1 MFWKK
6 RGKKRPWNDFAEEIH
21 SHLAHEADQRSESG
35 EGRLD
40 ADAAARRAFGN
51 TLAVQEAF
59 YEEGRWLFW
68 DRLARD
74 LRLAFRLC
82 RRRPALSATVV
93 LTLALGI
100 GANSAIFSVINAV
113 LLRPLPYKDPS
124 RLAMLW
130 SEDSAHGLRE
140 GRVSLPNFADW
151 KSLSTSFEDMTPFG
165 AQTFLL
171 GGNDG
176 PPERMRSARV
186 QANFFPLL
194 GIEPVLGRAFSA
206 DEERAGESVALLS
219 YGLWQRRF
227 GGSAQ
232 VLGSNFIM
240 DARSVR
246 IIGVMPASFQ
256 YPFADTQV
264 WEPMT
269 AHPYWARD
277 RNSART
283 FAVWYTLGRVR
294 PGVAW
299 QEAQSEMNAVARRLA
314 AAYPESK
321 NLPEIHLV
329 PLHTQTTGRV
339 QNSLAVLFGSV
350 FLLLLIACIN
360 VANLLLADGTARER
374 EFSVRRA
381 LGAGRGTLAA
391 QLLTESLVLA
401 AAGGGLGLA
410 LTAAALQS
418 LVAFGPRD
426 IPRLA
431 EAKIDPQVLLFTL
444 LLSLFAA
451 IVSGLWPAVRNG
463 ATLNPGSRQWTTVA
477 NRWVRN
483 LLVIGEFSIALVL
496 LVGAGLMV
504 RSFVRLE
511 SLNPGFRPQKLLVM
525 RIDLHLGKT
534 EAQWLGYFR
543 EAIER
548 AEAFPGVQ
556 SAGAVSGFLRSDP
569 ENSVEIEGR
578 HPQQP
583 GPCEDSIVGRY
594 FETAGVPLK
603 KGRFFTNQDGAD
615 SPPVAIINEAME
627 RTYWPNENSIGKRF
641 RFPDEKPNQWITV
654 VGVTGDMHRQGL
666 EKQVAPQIFRP
677 LAQSPLN
684 MLDLIVRTSVDPEA
698 IATAVQGE
706 IQSMDKGVAKFS
718 VATVEQQLGEQT
730 AVRRFQTSLVG
741 LFSAVAL
748 LLSAI
753 GIYGLMHF
761 FVVQRANEIGVRIAL
776 GAQPGNV
783 LALVLR
789 QGLTLAVI
797 GIGVGIVG
805 ALALTRLLAGLLY
818 GVKPTD
824 PVTFAIAPAILLA
837 VAALACWIPARRAAR
852 IDPIRALRQ
861 E

>member
-1 MFWKK
+1 MFGKK
-6 RGKKRPWNDFAEEIH
+6 RGKKRQWNDFAEEIQ
-21 SHLAHEADQRSESG
+21 SHLAHETDQRSESG
-35 EGRLD
+35 EAHLD

-51 TLAVQEAF
+51 TLAMQEAF

-74 LRLAFRLC
+74 LRLAFRLF
-82 RRRPALSATVV
+82 RRRPAFSATVV

-113 LLRPLPYKDPS
+113 LLRPLPYKDPG

-151 KSLSTSFEDMTPFG
+151 KSLSTSFEDMTLFG

-194 GIEPVLGRAFSA
+194 GVKPLLGRAFSA
-206 DEERAGESVALLS
+206 EEERMGESVALLS

-227 GGSAQ
+227 GGSPQ

-240 DARSVR
+240 DTRTVR

-264 WEPMT
+264 WEPMSS
-269 AHPYWARD
+269 HPYWARD

-283 FAVWYTLGRVR
+283 FAVWFTLARVR

-299 QEAQSEMNAVARRLA
+299 QEAQSEMNAVARQLA
-314 AAYPESK
+314 AAHPESK
-321 NLPEIHLV
+321 NPPEIRLV
-329 PLHTQTTGRV
+329 PLHAQTTGRV
-339 QNSLAVLFGSV
+339 KNSLAVLFGSV

-360 VANLLLADGTARER
+360 VANLLLADGSARER

-401 AAGGGLGLA
+401 TVGGGLGLA

-418 LVAFGPRD
+418 LVVFGPRD

-431 EAKIDPQVLLFTL
+431 EAKIDPPVLLFTL

-451 IVSGLWPAVRNG
+451 IVSGLWPAMRNG

-504 RSFVRLE
+504 RSFVRLQ
-511 SLNPGFRPQKLLVM
+511 SLNPGFRPQQLLVM

-534 EAQWLGYFR
+534 EAQWLAYFR

-548 AEAFPGVQ
+548 AEALPGVQ
-556 SAGAVSGFLRSDP
+556 SAGAVSAFLRSDP

-603 KGRFFTNQDGAD
+603 KGRFFTKQDGAD
-615 SPPVAIINEAME
+615 SPPAAIINEAME
-627 RTYWPNENSIGKRF
+627 RT
-641 RFPDEKPNQWITV
+641 
-654 VGVTGDMHRQGL
+654 
-666 EKQVAPQIFRP
+666 
-677 LAQSPLN
+677 
-684 MLDLIVRTSVDPEA
+684 
-698 IATAVQGE
+698 
-706 IQSMDKGVAKFS
+706 
-718 VATVEQQLGEQT
+718 
-730 AVRRFQTSLVG
+730 
-741 LFSAVAL
+741 
-748 LLSAI
+748 
-753 GIYGLMHF
+753 
-761 FVVQRANEIGVRIAL
+761 
-776 GAQPGNV
+776 
-783 LALVLR
+783 
-789 QGLTLAVI
+789 
-797 GIGVGIVG
+797 
-805 ALALTRLLAGLLY
+805 
-818 GVKPTD
+818 
-824 PVTFAIAPAILLA
+824 
-837 VAALACWIPARRAAR
+837 
-852 IDPIRALRQ
+852 
-861 E
+861 